1 MMTTVTSPPRILSSM
16 GASHLFAGE
25 DINQRQREGHDDGG
39 EENDVEHER
48 APKRKAPGYK
58 FCPAL
63 RIESDLEAAV

>member
-39 EENDVEHER
+39 EENYIKHE
-48 APKRKAPGYK
+48 
-58 FCPAL
+58 AL
-63 RIESDLEAAV
+63 PLPE

>member
-39 EENDVEHER
+39 EENYIKHE
-48 APKRKAPGYK
+48 
-58 FCPAL
+58 AL
-63 RIESDLEAAV
+63 PLRE